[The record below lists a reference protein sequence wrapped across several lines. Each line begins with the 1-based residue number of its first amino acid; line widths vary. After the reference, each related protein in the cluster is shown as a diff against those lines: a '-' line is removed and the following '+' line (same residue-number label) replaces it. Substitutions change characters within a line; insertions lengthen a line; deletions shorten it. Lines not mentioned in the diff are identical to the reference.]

1 MGGDKG
7 LRGVQSRA
15 EVGAA
20 IGTGAGQGQG
30 EGLLLYGTE
39 DPVELEAKTECSL
52 CSVQV
57 SPGPELFTSTH
68 AHCQAQSSVFEAGH
82 WG

>member
-1 MGGDKG
+1 M
-7 LRGVQSRA
+7 RGVQSRA

-20 IGTGAGQGQG
+20 IEDGSWARA
-30 EGLLLYGTE
+30 E

-52 CSVQV
+52 RSVQI
-57 SPGPELFTSTH
+57 SPGPEHFTSTH
-68 AHCQAQSSVFEAGH
+68 AHCQAQRSVFEAGH